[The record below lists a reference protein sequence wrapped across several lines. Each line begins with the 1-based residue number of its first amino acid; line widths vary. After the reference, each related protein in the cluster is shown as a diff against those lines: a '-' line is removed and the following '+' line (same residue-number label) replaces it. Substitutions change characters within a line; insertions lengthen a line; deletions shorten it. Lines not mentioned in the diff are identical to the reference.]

1 MIRDSV
7 LKKFVNLDIESQIS
21 EFHAYKKL
29 GDYSPLD
36 NADYFVMESVIN
48 NSNIDGITNYEN
60 TLYEGN
66 IDIETFKKSIQ
77 VIHDDIETL
86 IKSDT
91 DFKKY
96 VTPLKAKAQ
105 EFIDK
110 ISKNEDVSDLKNFL
124 LVSNGTVSIR
134 SGENTKGNNKQSEE
148 FKNSKEYKANSEAK
162 MKDGFKFKDFKN
174 SGDFKKIIEPFIGD
188 SEKLKKIDT
197 KILQAYIFKIIFDDV
212 NKNHLVSLDTNK
224 TTTNE
229 FFQSLGFACEYKNL
243 NYEIIKDKKQY
254 FDVSLPDDKVELES
268 YISKN
273 HEAIERMMMASER
286 AKKEYHLGEHMPQIH
301 FIHKNIKDYY
311 TALASLE
318 KEGIKS
324 AGGKN
329 NTADVILSSVP
340 GDELI
345 KVLNQETKP
354 TIHTTNGSPV
364 IKINDINFV
373 QVSLK
378 VDKKS
383 QYGKVTSYLLSKLGG
398 DDLNLNSILNDLL
411 KESGESTFYSMDEG
425 MLDSFSK
432 GVKSIWNKSKEMLD
446 LLGSSIKKVFFKIEN
461 FITQFLSDQERER
474 NNIYRE
480 LLDGAGLKE
489 ELSIYESEK
498 PSVKFFQIF
507 KDDDDRKIK
516 IIEKARA
523 AIIDEM
529 KILKNIKSQEKYKDV
544 IDIRFDHNAADMISI
559 SESNDS
565 DIIIKLV
572 SNLMGL
578 RLINKL
584 INNMDQTDS
593 EKLKTSFVDFF
604 SDLDVQSKTGS
615 TNLPI
620 LKVYGDDKPSELIQ
634 IKTIDKKSDTPQEKL
649 TDTETKK
656 DLKTKKPLIIVLN
669 TIGGGD
675 KSYFALSLLYISPP
689 DNLQDVAKENKKICY
704 MKMQLRTNRS
714 GVFTFTAENS
724 KKICDE

>member
-229 FFQSLGFACEYKNL
+229 FFQSLGFACQYKNL
-243 NYEIIKDKKQY
+243 NYEIINDNKQY

-273 HEAIERMMMASER
+273 SEAIERMMLASAR

-301 FIHKNIKDYY
+301 FIHKNIKAYY

-318 KEGIKS
+318 EIKS
-324 AGGKN
+324 VGGKN

-345 KVLNQETKP
+345 EVLKTKP

-378 VDKKS
+378 VDNNS

-544 IDIRFDHNAADMISI
+544 IDIRFDHNADMISI